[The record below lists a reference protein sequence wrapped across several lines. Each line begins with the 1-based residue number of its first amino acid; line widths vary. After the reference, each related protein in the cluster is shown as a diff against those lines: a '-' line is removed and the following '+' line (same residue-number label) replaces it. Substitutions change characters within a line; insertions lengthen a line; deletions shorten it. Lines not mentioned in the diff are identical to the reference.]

1 MCSPNDQGDDKH
13 RPYVWRIFM
22 ELIYLLFI
30 LVLSVFLGFALISRV
45 PPLLHTPLMSEANA
59 ICGIIIVGALIA
71 AGAEANSTLTI
82 ILGTSAV
89 ALATFNVVGGYLV
102 TERMLKMF
110 KKKDTTKAIR
120 NIYLRPN
127 PTDR

>member
-1 MCSPNDQGDDKH
+1 
-13 RPYVWRIFM
+13 M

-59 ICGIIIVGALIA
+59 ICGIIIIGALVS
-71 AGAEANSTLTI
+71 AGVDAKGPLTI
-82 ILGTSAV
+82 FLGTAAV

-110 KKKDTTKAIR
+110 KKKS
-120 NIYLRPN
+120 
-127 PTDR
+127 

>member
-1 MCSPNDQGDDKH
+1 
-13 RPYVWRIFM
+13 M

-82 ILGTSAV
+82 ILGTAAV

-110 KKKDTTKAIR
+110 KKKDTTK
-120 NIYLRPN
+120 
-127 PTDR
+127 

>member
-1 MCSPNDQGDDKH
+1 
-13 RPYVWRIFM
+13 M

-30 LVLSVFLGFALISRV
+30 LTLSIFLGFALISRV

-59 ICGIIIVGALIA
+59 ICGIIVIGAIIA
-71 AGAEANSTLTI
+71 AGAHIHETLTI
-82 ILGTSAV
+82 VLGTSAV

-110 KKKDTTKAIR
+110 KKKDTTK
-120 NIYLRPN
+120 
-127 PTDR
+127 

>member
-1 MCSPNDQGDDKH
+1 M
-13 RPYVWRIFM
+13 
-22 ELIYLLFI
+22 
-30 LVLSVFLGFALISRV
+30 ISRV

-71 AGAEANSTLTI
+71 AGVQANGPLTI
-82 ILGTSAV
+82 FLGTSAV

-110 KKKDTTKAIR
+110 KKKE
-120 NIYLRPN
+120 
-127 PTDR
+127 

>member
-1 MCSPNDQGDDKH
+1 MD
-13 RPYVWRIFM
+13 
-22 ELIYLLFI
+22 LISQLFI
-30 LVLSVFLGFALISRV
+30 LALSIFLGFALISRV

-71 AGAEANSTLTI
+71 AGADAKGPLTI
-82 ILGTSAV
+82 FLGTSAV

-110 KKKDTTKAIR
+110 KKKS
-120 NIYLRPN
+120 
-127 PTDR
+127 

>member
-1 MCSPNDQGDDKH
+1 MD
-13 RPYVWRIFM
+13 
-22 ELIYLLFI
+22 LISQLFI
-30 LVLSVFLGFALISRV
+30 LVLSIFLGFALISRV

-71 AGAEANSTLTI
+71 AGADANSPLTI
-82 ILGTSAV
+82 FLGTAAV

-110 KKKDTTKAIR
+110 KKKT
-120 NIYLRPN
+120 
-127 PTDR
+127 

>member
-1 MCSPNDQGDDKH
+1 
-13 RPYVWRIFM
+13 M
-22 ELIYLLFI
+22 ELISQLYI

-71 AGAEANSTLTI
+71 AGVDANSPLTI
-82 ILGTSAV
+82 FLGTAAV

-110 KKKDTTKAIR
+110 KKKS
-120 NIYLRPN
+120 
-127 PTDR
+127 